1 MIVIP
6 AIDLRNGCCVRL
18 QQGELSRETVYSD
31 DPGAMAKQWVSQGAE
46 RIHVVDLDGAVS
58 GAPVNIDGVRRILGA
73 VSVPIELGGGIR
85 DMGALRSYLQMGVE
99 WIILGTSAIKDP
111 GFLETACQ
119 EFPGRIMLG
128 IDARGERVAVEGWT
142 EETPLTP
149 EEIALRSERVG
160 VSTIIYTDIR
170 RDGMATGP
178 NVERTRALARSVG
191 IPVIASGGI
200 SGIQD
205 VAEVAR
211 LEADGV
217 MGMITGRALYQG
229 TLSLPEAI
237 QAASGAKKN
246 RTTNNAN

>member
-18 QQGELSRETVYSD
+18 QQGNLSRETVYSD
-31 DPGAMAKQWVSQGAE
+31 DPGAMAEQWVRQGAK
-46 RIHVVDLDGAVS
+46 RLHVVDLDGAVS
-58 GAPVNIDGVRRILGA
+58 GAPVNRDGVRGILEA
-73 VSVPIELGGGIR
+73 VRVPVQLGGGIR
-85 DMGALRSYLQMGVE
+85 DMAALEAYIKLGVDG
-99 WIILGTSAIKDP
+99 IILGTSAIKDP
-111 GFLETACQ
+111 GFLETACR
-119 EFPGRIMLG
+119 EFPGRIILG

-149 EEIALRSERVG
+149 EEIARRSEKVG

-170 RDGMATGP
+170 RDGMGTGP
-178 NVERTRALARSVG
+178 NVERTRALARSVA

-200 SGIQD
+200 SGIRD

-211 LEADGV
+211 LEPDGV
-217 MGMITGRALYQG
+217 IGMITGRALYQG

-237 QAASGAKKN
+237 QAASGAKKIS
-246 RTTNNAN
+246 TN